1 MEKWQMTDEILL
13 SRIEELMNEV
23 SDTRHVVAD
32 AVIEEE
38 EECKKNKVEYV
49 LS

>member
-38 EECKKNKVEYV
+38 CKKNKVEYV